1 MMADDLASII
11 AGCRAG
17 DRRAQQRL
25 YERYHRRLYA
35 LAARM
40 VGPADAA
47 DVVQEIFLRVFARIG
62 SFRGE
67 AAFFSWLYRV
77 AVNECLRHLRRRS
90 TPLQPFTEEP
100 VCGSPGPHRVLEQ
113 ADLLERAL
121 QELKPPLRAVFWLRE
136 GEGLSYEQIAEV
148 LEIAPGTVASQ
159 LSRARGVLQAFLRDV
174 ARD

>member
-40 VGPADAA
+40 VGQADAA
-47 DVVQEIFLRVFARIG
+47 DVLQEVFLRVFARIG
-62 SFRGE
+62 NFKGKAR
-67 AAFFSWLYRV
+67 FFSWIYRI
-77 AVNECLRHLRRRS
+77 AVNECLRNLQRRS
-90 TPLQPFTEEP
+90 TQVQSFAHEP
-100 VCGSPGPHRVLEQ
+100 VSGAAGPDRVLEQ
-113 ADLLERAL
+113 AELLERAL
-121 QELKPPLRAVFWLRE
+121 EQLEPQLRAVFWLRE

-148 LEIAPGTVASQ
+148 LEIPPGTVASQ
-159 LSRARGVLQAFLRDV
+159 LNRARGLLQAFLRDV